1 MQALMRTTVQNHL
14 VPGRKVQVVV
24 MNPMMMMMRI
34 IRVTLMKMKVHP
46 VLMMMKTLNLK
57 VRMKQKMMMEMR
69 MKMKVKMKM
78 KMRQTDPYP
87 DLPKAKFQKSLNL
100 KLILFKLKKITMKNA
115 IPNSK
120 PKVLLCHF
128 SSDILPGLYHWVQL

>member
-1 MQALMRTTVQNHL
+1 
-14 VPGRKVQVVV
+14 
-24 MNPMMMMMRI
+24 
-34 IRVTLMKMKVHP
+34 
-46 VLMMMKTLNLK
+46 
-57 VRMKQKMMMEMR
+57 MMMEMR
-69 MKMKVKMKM
+69 MKMKMKMKM

-128 SSDILPGLYHWVQL
+128 SLDILPGLYLWVQL

>member
-1 MQALMRTTVQNHL
+1 MMALMRTIQNHL
-14 VPGRKVQVVV
+14 VLDPKVQAMVV
-24 MNPMMMMMRI
+24 MNPMMMKRI
-34 IRVTLMKMKVHP
+34 MRVTLMKMKVHP
-46 VLMMMKTLNLK
+46 VLMMKKTLNLK
-57 VRMKQKMMMEMR
+57 VRMKKKMEMR
-69 MKMKVKMKM
+69 MKMKM
-78 KMRQTDPYP
+78 KMRQTDRYP

-128 SSDILPGLYHWVQL
+128 SLDILPGLYLWVQL